1 MQSNPLHNRLEIPS
15 KLMRS
20 RIREWTLALLKL
32 AAILAALFLAPPTQN
47 AWGQTPDS
55 TRQLILEK
63 IEIVGNT
70 KTKPDI
76 ILQQLTV
83 RRGDVITPEVI
94 AENARRLDH
103 TNFFKDVEFYTRPGS
118 ETGKIVLV
126 VEVKER
132 RWPYYQFEGGFS
144 DLNGW
149 FFVPASLRFDN
160 FSGDGELIGLRWV
173 LGDHVS
179 KLALGYRRTIDAVS
193 LDIELFGGNQQF
205 VHYFGADRRE
215 QDVGFGGARFE
226 LRGRRGR
233 LKNFFYSYRIG
244 SYNPEDLVTL
254 TETDSTVNLLP
265 PELAKDLD
273 KTTIGAIAVGITTDS
288 RDNPVFPLNGFWGA
302 LIAEIANKQ
311 FGSDRGFGKI
321 TIDARFYK
329 QVLHHQVLALHL
341 KGGYAGANTPFYER
355 FYLGGANSLRGYD
368 DRRLT
373 PLGWGTKHFLASAE
387 FRFPLSDKN
396 FPNHKSSGALFFD
409 AGGIWAPGQDPKLD
423 DLFAAAGFGFR
434 VKLPVLGT
442 TRFDFSFPLN
452 NVDNSDF
459 KFTVSLGQT
468 F

>member
-1 MQSNPLHNRLEIPS
+1 MRSNPFQNIANVLSKRL
-15 KLMRS
+15 RS
-20 RIREWTLALLKL
+20 PIRRLLLGVILSLSTWLFVFPPQSAL
-32 AAILAALFLAPPTQN
+32 
-47 AWGQTPDS
+47 GQTPDS

-63 IEIVGNT
+63 IEIVGNA
-70 KTKPDI
+70 KTKPDV

-83 RRGDVITPEVI
+83 HRGDVITPEVI
-94 AENARRLDH
+94 AENARRLDR
-103 TNFFKDVEFYTRPGS
+103 TNFFKDVEFYTRPGA
-118 ETGKIVLV
+118 ETGKLVLV
-126 VEVKER
+126 IEVKER

-193 LDIELFGGNQQF
+193 LDIELFTGSQQF
-205 VHYFGADRRE
+205 IHYFGADRRE

-226 LRGRRGR
+226 LRGRKGW
-233 LKNFFYSYRIG
+233 LKHFFYAYRIG
-244 SYNPEDLVTL
+244 SYNPEDFSDFPL
-254 TETDSTVNLLP
+254 
-265 PELAKDLD
+265 ELSLAQQQ
-273 KTTIGAIAVGITTDS
+273 IGAIALGVTSDT
-288 RDNPVFPLNGFWGA
+288 RDNAIYPLNGFWGA
-302 LIAEIANKQ
+302 FTGEIANRQ
-311 FGSDRGFGKI
+311 FGSDRAFGKV
-321 TIDARFYK
+321 TLDARFYK
-329 QVLHHQVLALHL
+329 QVLRHHVLAMHF

-373 PLGWGTKHFLASAE
+373 PIGWGTKHFLASTE
-387 FRFPLSDKN
+387 FRFPLSSKN
-396 FPNHKSSGALFFD
+396 FPNHKSSGVVFFD
-409 AGGIWAPGQDPKLD
+409 AGGVWSPGQDPKLD
-423 DLFAAAGFGFR
+423 DIFTAAGFGFR
-434 VKLPVLGT
+434 VRLPVLGT